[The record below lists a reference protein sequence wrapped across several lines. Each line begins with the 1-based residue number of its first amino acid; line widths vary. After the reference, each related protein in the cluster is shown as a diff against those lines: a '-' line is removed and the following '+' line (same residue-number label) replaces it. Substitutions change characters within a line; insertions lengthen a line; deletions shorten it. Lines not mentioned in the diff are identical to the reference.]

1 MQPEPSPLSCDHCGE
16 TFQRREH
23 RDRHVLRHTGL
34 KPFQCHVCSK
44 SFSRNDTLV
53 RHRALHSNH
62 DQPQTRSRGRRRGQ
76 ACVSC
81 SRLKQRCDG
90 ELPCARCMLRDSEC
104 IYSQP
109 RLSVSGTPHAD
120 ISGRASSDSDTIMV
134 QSESQTSPVLQD
146 PSSLATQRTE
156 ATSEDIVAGEFHLA
170 SEEWTDH
177 PSIPSEISSIP
188 TMTSSTLYSSAPAPT
203 TTWYQHQPSAE
214 SLYAG
219 DASAFS
225 NVSVGSWMLWDPLMG
240 HFSFPWFMEGLEVPF
255 DLPEFPE
262 PHHQAETQVDSA
274 IATNSGFQTSAAAP
288 APPQAY
294 LDPSKI
300 CSSHT
305 RPCRP
310 LPETHVTSTLMAGA
324 EIFGHMHD
332 IPQRAI
338 QGLDNFYRTQRQD
351 KTASTIP
358 GSILHAF
365 VELYFEFFDPQFPF
379 LHLSRM
385 QDMDL
390 PWVLLLAVAAVG
402 SHCSEIQDADEYT
415 LALTDLLSRAV
426 ESLVSDKIASVDVAT
441 VQSVFLLHVLWM
453 FSGSHRDK
461 IVLRHKQSSLA
472 TLCWDLLGQANKH
485 RSSASH
491 HDPGP
496 DQKWKAWVDRESEIR
511 IATCVRALECLGHLF
526 LGSPIILNMRDIT
539 RQLPCPDK
547 IWRFRNAEDWREHQE
562 SSSGHCHEQREGVP
576 EHGDFRTSYKEAF
589 TSKIVAL
596 ELFID
601 ERNLSRQIRCSQLL
615 RSSFMSYL
623 DHSSNEGAHA
633 AANPYLPTTG
643 THNSENLFLGR
654 AIDRLVFP
662 PPHDGTGGQSE
673 TIFHVLA
680 ILRLVP
686 LDTLH
691 SATGWQTTK
700 EQKTKSKAQFKDF
713 YIHNGAKARKALWHA
728 ACIFRSTRSCRRLA
742 CYDALSLTVSMGYV
756 YCYSEV
762 HTLLYPSRGS
772 LTSTEPPPSIVRLD
786 QLYERSAVERWVE
799 TGADS
804 IVHLTGVGLLDG
816 SDHCVRFLRDLE
828 RTLQSQITWRGFCQ
842 AFAGTFSQLRRGET
856 PTKVQL
862 TDLSDTNQSPLQP

>member
-1 MQPEPSPLSCDHCGE
+1 MQPEPSSLSCDHCGE

-34 KPFQCHVCSK
+34 KPFRCHVCSK
-44 SFSRNDTLV
+44 SFSRNDTLI
-53 RHRALHSNH
+53 RHRALHSND
-62 DQPQTRSRGRRRGQ
+62 DQPQARSQGRRRGQ
-76 ACVSC
+76 ACISC
-81 SRLKQRCDG
+81 SKLKQRCDG
-90 ELPCARCMLRDSEC
+90 GQPCARCMLRDSEC
-104 IYSQP
+104 SYSQP
-109 RLSVSGTPHAD
+109 KLSISGTPHAD
-120 ISGRASSDSDTIMV
+120 ISGRSGSDSDTIMV
-134 QSESQTSPVLQD
+134 QPESQSSSILQD
-146 PSSLATQRTE
+146 PSPLATQRTE
-156 ATSEDIVAGEFHLA
+156 ATGEDNLAGEFHVA

-177 PSIPSEISSIP
+177 PSIPSDMSSIP

-203 TTWYQHQPSAE
+203 TTWYQHQPLAE
-214 SLYAG
+214 SPYAG

-225 NVSVGSWMLWDPLMG
+225 NLSDSSWMLLDPLMG

-255 DLPEFPE
+255 DLPDFPE
-262 PHHQAETQVDSA
+262 SQLQAQAEAQADSA
-274 IATNSGFQTSAAAP
+274 ISTTSDFQTSAATL

-294 LDPSKI
+294 LSPSKI
-300 CSSHT
+300 CSSYT

-310 LPETHVTSTLMAGA
+310 FPEPQATSTLMAGA
-324 EIFGHMHD
+324 EIFGHIHD
-332 IPQRAI
+332 IPQKAI
-338 QGLDNFYRTQRQD
+338 QGLSDFYKIQRQD
-351 KTASTIP
+351 TTQSTIP
-358 GSILHAF
+358 ESILHAF

-379 LHLSRM
+379 LHPSRI
-385 QDMDL
+385 QDVDL
-390 PWVLLLAVAAVG
+390 PWILLLAVAAVG
-402 SHCSEIQDADEYT
+402 SHYSEIQETDEYT

-426 ESLVSDKIASVDVAT
+426 ESLVSDKIATVDIAT

-472 TLCWDLLGQANKH
+472 TLCWDLLGEANRH

-496 DQKWKAWVDRESEIR
+496 DQEWKAWVDRESEIR
-511 IATCVRALECLGHLF
+511 IATCVRGMI
-526 LGSPIILNMRDIT
+526 GYSID
-539 RQLPCPDK
+539 
-547 IWRFRNAEDWREHQE
+547 NAKHR
-562 SSSGHCHEQREGVP
+562 HEQREGVP
-576 EHGDFRTSYKEAF
+576 EQGDSRTPFKEAF
-589 TSKIVAL
+589 TSKIVVL

-643 THNSENLFLGR
+643 THKSENTLLGT
-654 AIDRLVFP
+654 AIDRLAFP
-662 PPHDGTGGQSE
+662 PLHDITGGQSE

-691 SATGWQTTK
+691 SATGWQTTG
-700 EQKTKSKAQFKDF
+700 EQKAKSKAHFKDF
-713 YIHNGAKARKALWHA
+713 YINNGEKARKALWHA

-762 HTLLYPSRGS
+762 RTLLSQTPG
-772 LTSTEPPPSIVRLD
+772 TSASAQSPPSIVRLD
-786 QLYERSAVERWVE
+786 QLYERSAVEQWVE

-828 RTLQSQITWRGFCQ
+828 RSLQSQIAWRGFCR
-842 AFAGTFSQLRRGET
+842 AFAGTFAQLRRGET
-856 PTKVQL
+856 PTRVQL
-862 TDLSDTNQSPLQP
+862 TDLSDTHLSPLQP

>member
-1 MQPEPSPLSCDHCGE
+1 MQLEPSPLSCDHCGE

-44 SFSRNDTLV
+44 SFSR
-53 RHRALHSNH
+53 
-62 DQPQTRSRGRRRGQ
+62 
-76 ACVSC
+76 
-81 SRLKQRCDG
+81 K
-90 ELPCARCMLRDSEC
+90 LP
-104 IYSQP
+104 
-109 RLSVSGTPHAD
+109 VSGTPHAN
-120 ISGRASSDSDTIMV
+120 ISERAGSDSDTIMV
-134 QSESQTSPVLQD
+134 QSGSQTSSMLQV
-146 PSSLATQRTE
+146 PSPLTIQGTE
-156 ATSEDIVAGEFHLA
+156 TTGEDVMTGEFHDA

-177 PSIPSEISSIP
+177 PSIPSEMSSIP
-188 TMTSSTLYSSAPAPT
+188 TIASSNLYSSAPAPT
-203 TTWYQHQPSAE
+203 NTWYQYQTSAE
-214 SLYAG
+214 SMYAG

-225 NVSVGSWMLWDPLMG
+225 NLSDSSWMLLDPLMG

-255 DLPEFPE
+255 NLPEFPE
-262 PHHQAETQVDSA
+262 SHLEAQPETQAHSTISTTSD
-274 IATNSGFQTSAAAP
+274 FQTSAPAL

-294 LDPSKI
+294 LNPSKI

-310 LPETHVTSTLMAGA
+310 FPKSQATSTLMAGA
-324 EIFGHMHD
+324 EIFGHIHD
-332 IPQRAI
+332 IPQKAI
-338 QGLDNFYRTQRQD
+338 LGLNDFYKTQRQD
-351 KTASTIP
+351 ETPSTIP
-358 GSILHAF
+358 ESILHAF
-365 VELYFEFFDPQFPF
+365 VELYYEFFDPQFPF
-379 LHLSRM
+379 LHLSCM
-385 QDMDL
+385 QDLNL
-390 PWVLLLAVAAVG
+390 PWILLLAVAAVG
-402 SHCSEIQDADEYT
+402 SHYSEIQDADEYT

-426 ESLVSDKIASVDVAT
+426 ESLVSDKIASVDIAT

-472 TLCWDLLGQANKH
+472 TLCWDLLGQASNH

-496 DQKWKAWVDRESEIR
+496 DQEWKAWVDRESEIR

-526 LGSPIILNMRDIT
+526 LGSPIILNIRDIT

-547 IWRFRNAEDWREHQE
+547 IWRFRNAKDWEEHQE
-562 SSSGHCHEQREGVP
+562 SSSEHRYEQREGIS
-576 EHGDFRTSYKEAF
+576 EQGDSGTSFTESF
-589 TSKIVAL
+589 TSKIAVL

-615 RSSFMSYL
+615 RSSFLSYL
-623 DHSSNEGAHA
+623 DRPSNDGAHA

-643 THNSENLFLGR
+643 THKSENTFLGTY
-654 AIDRLVFP
+654 IDRLTFP
-662 PPHDGTGGQSE
+662 PLHYIKGVQSE
-673 TIFHVLA
+673 TIFDVLA

-686 LDTLH
+686 LETLH

-700 EQKTKSKAQFKDF
+700 EQKAKSKAQFKDF
-713 YIHNGAKARKALWHA
+713 YVQNGAKARKALWHA
-728 ACIFRSTRSCRRLA
+728 ARIFRSTRSCRRLA

-762 HTLLYPSRGS
+762 RTLIYPTRGS
-772 LTSTEPPPSIVRLD
+772 SVSTEPPPSIVRLD
-786 QLYERSAVERWVE
+786 QLHERSAVERWIE

-828 RTLQSQITWRGFCQ
+828 RTLQSQIAWRGFCQ